1 MCFQRGFSATL
12 FSKSDRCS
20 SPLIKR
26 FLPVSPEYLDGMV
39 CSQILQEISYP
50 TPVLLQTP
58 SCPELHGKHLG
69 LRQCFLLLAPGTVMP
84 STCPSCLPPLSW
96 TLSAIFEPFNSSS
109 QTFLRALARAS
120 SGVGGMM
127 SAPSL
132 ILVPRGSRLYQ
143 RFLFSSFL
151 IRLPFS
157 S

>member
-1 MCFQRGFSATL
+1 
-12 FSKSDRCS
+12 
-20 SPLIKR
+20 
-26 FLPVSPEYLDGMV
+26 MV

-69 LRQCFLLLAPGTVMP
+69 LRQCFLVLAPGTVMP

-96 TLSAIFEPFNSSS
+96 TLSAIFAPFNSSS
-109 QTFLRALARAS
+109 QTFLRAFARAS

-127 SAPSL
+127 SDPSR

-151 IRLPFS
+151 IKSVFCRLTVS
-157 S
+157 LSIELEQEK